1 MNKHFNKDGKA
12 RNDSLSAVLGD
23 ACALGSAQWLVGMT
37 HRRPKA
43 HLLSFQ
49 AFVILTSFHVELP
62 YEPICVSAGVIPYH
76 PVYSGYGDKGEHSC
90 RTWAQSQRNRRTPHL
105 RERSRG
111 REAKVLWALYLFY
124 FCFNHHHNNFIALW
138 IWVCNETQYNTYST
152 CLLSRKQS
160 TNLFNILFHYQNE
173 EYLCNW

>member
-1 MNKHFNKDGKA
+1 MNKHFNKDWKA

-23 ACALGSAQWLVGMT
+23 AWAMGSAQWLVGMT
-37 HRRPKA
+37 HRRPKP

-62 YEPICVSAGVIPYH
+62 YEPICVSARVMPYH
-76 PVYSGYGDKGEHSC
+76 PVYSGYGDKGKHCC

-111 REAKVLWALYLFY
+111 REAKVLWAPYLFY
-124 FCFNHHHNNFIALW
+124 FCFNQNYLFYQFLVKLFVI
-138 IWVCNETQYNTYST
+138 V
-152 CLLSRKQS
+152 LL
-160 TNLFNILFHYQNE
+160 NLIYKVK
-173 EYLCNW
+173 